1 MLQASEPPSLE
12 SAATQ
17 ETSFRELAHWAIGIV
32 RRQILVIALIGA
44 VGTSLGA
51 FYVLIAPSTY
61 TAESRI
67 GIDPR
72 RVQLFSKAT
81 FSEGPIDG
89 PALESEI
96 VLAQSQPV
104 ALSVI
109 NDLGLAKDPEFLKSP
124 GVLGTLL
131 GFASHLISLVKP
143 TNPLTESEATKVA
156 LTVLSKNLLVFRVGG
171 SYNLSIQYRSANP
184 ERAVQIAN
192 AIVEAYIAKQLEVK
206 YDPSKRATQWL
217 EGRIKELNEKQNVAE
232 HLVLDFKKN
241 NNVIMADGKLM
252 NEQLI
257 TDITTQIS
265 QTKQRVSEAKA
276 RLDRIRAVIRD
287 AREGTAAGMGTVADT
302 LMKQTGATLAD
313 TLNSAVATQLR
324 TRYLELV
331 NRETSWSRK
340 YGANHGAVVS
350 IRNEIREIEGNFLDE
365 LKRLGD
371 TYLNT
376 YEVVKLEEQ
385 DLEKRLEDA
394 VSRSQPLNHAQIT
407 LLDLES
413 NAKNLRTMYDEFRQ
427 RYADSLQ
434 QQSFP
439 IADASITARAALPLE
454 KSGPKTALILV
465 MAAVGG
471 LGFGVAVGLLR
482 ELMDGSFHT
491 KEQVESALQTPCIAV
506 VPSLKS
512 DNSSNGPTLMGNP
525 KPMLSFD
532 RGLGAGLN
540 DQRTISR
547 GPDICWAVLNSP
559 FCRFAEAIRSIKLT
573 VDLNTGAVNSK
584 KVIGF
589 ISSLPHEGKST
600 IAASLAL
607 LMAQAGARVILVDCD
622 LRNPSLSRRLAPNA
636 DHGILEVTA
645 GRTTLKDALWTDQS
659 TNLTFLP
666 AVTNNPRI
674 CSSDILSAD
683 ATAKLIENLR
693 PRYDYVLIDLTP
705 LMPIVDTRATTAFV
719 DCYVCVIEWGRTT
732 SDAVKHAFRDAHNIS
747 ENMLGIVLNKA
758 DINRLRRYYPTG
770 ENYYRNK
777 HYGQYGF
784 TE

>member
-1 MLQASEPPSLE
+1 MLQATEPLSLE

-32 RRQILVIALIGA
+32 RRQLLVIALIGA
-44 VGTSLGA
+44 LGTSLGV
-51 FYVLIAPSTY
+51 FYVRIAPSTY

-67 GIDPR
+67 AIDPR
-72 RVQLFSKAT
+72 RVQLFPKAT
-81 FSEGPIDG
+81 FSEGQIDG
-89 PALESEI
+89 PALDSEI
-96 VLAQSQPV
+96 VLAQSEPV
-104 ALSVI
+104 VLSVV
-109 NDLGLAKDPEFLKSP
+109 NSLGLAKDPEFLKSP
-124 GVLGTLL
+124 GVLGALL
-131 GFASHLISLVKP
+131 GFASHLFSLIKSTKP
-143 TNPLTESEATKVA
+143 LSESEATKVA
-156 LTVLSKNLLVFRVGG
+156 VTVLSKNLLVFRVGG
-171 SYNLSIQYRSANP
+171 SYNLSIQYQSANP

-206 YDPSKRATQWL
+206 YDPTKRATQWL
-217 EGRIKELNEKQNVAE
+217 EGRIKELNEKQKLAE
-232 HLVLDFKKN
+232 RLVVDFKKN
-241 NNVIMADGKLM
+241 NNVVIADGKLM

-257 TDITTQIS
+257 ADLSSQIS
-265 QTKQRVSEAKA
+265 QAKQRVSEAKA
-276 RLDRIRAVIRD
+276 RVDRINAVIRD
-287 AREGTAAGMGTVADT
+287 AQMGRVDAGTVADT
-302 LMKQTGATLAD
+302 LTKQTGATLSE
-313 TLNSAVATQLR
+313 TLNSTVASTLR

-331 NRETSWSRK
+331 NREASWSRK
-340 YGANHGAVVS
+340 YGAKHGAVVNLREQ
-350 IRNEIREIEGNFLDE
+350 IHEIEGSFLEE

-376 YEVVKLEEQ
+376 YEVVKSEEQ
-385 DLEKRLEDA
+385 DLEKRFDDA
-394 VSRSQPLNHAQIT
+394 VSRSQPISQAQIT
-407 LLDLES
+407 LLDIES

-439 IADASITARAALPLE
+439 ISDASITARAALPLE

-465 MAAVGG
+465 MAAAGG
-471 LGFGVAVGLLR
+471 LGFGVAVGILR
-482 ELMDGSFHT
+482 ELMDGSFYT

-506 VPSLKS
+506 VPSLKG
-512 DNSSNGPTLMGNP
+512 DNSYNGPTLMGSP

-532 RGLGAGLN
+532 RGLDAGLN

-559 FCRFAEAIRSIKLT
+559 FCRFAEGIRSIKLA
-573 VDLNTGAVNSK
+573 VDLNRSAVNSK

-607 LMAQAGARVILVDCD
+607 LMAQASARVILVDCD

-645 GRTTLKDALWTDQS
+645 GRTTLKNALWTDQS

-683 ATAKLIENLR
+683 ATGKLFENLR
-693 PRYDYVLIDLTP
+693 SRYDYVLVDLTP
-705 LMPIVDTRATTAFV
+705 LMPIVDARATTAFV

-732 SDAVKHAFRDAHNIS
+732 TDAVKHAFRDAHNIS

-770 ENYYRNK
+770 ESYYRNK

>member
-1 MLQASEPPSLE
+1 MLQPSEPLSLE

-17 ETSFRELAHWAIGIV
+17 ETSFRELVHWAIGIV
-32 RRQILVIALIGA
+32 RRQLLVIALIGA
-44 VGTSLGA
+44 VGTLLGA

-67 GIDPR
+67 VIDPR
-72 RVQLFSKAT
+72 RVQLFPKAT
-81 FSEGPIDG
+81 FSEGQIDG
-89 PALESEI
+89 PALDSEI
-96 VLAQSQPV
+96 VLAQSEPV
-104 ALSVI
+104 MLSVV
-109 NDLGLAKDPEFLKSP
+109 NSLGLAKDPEFLKSP
-124 GVLGTLL
+124 GVLGALL
-131 GFASHLISLVKP
+131 GFASHLFSLVKP
-143 TNPLTESEATKVA
+143 TKPLSESEATKVA
-156 LTVLSKNLLVFRVGG
+156 VTVLSKNLWVSRVGG

-192 AIVEAYIAKQLEVK
+192 AIVEAYMAKQLEVK
-206 YDPSKRATQWL
+206 YEPTKRATQWL
-217 EGRIKELNEKQNVAE
+217 VGRIKELNEKQKLAE
-232 HLVLDFKKN
+232 RLVVDFKKN
-241 NNVIMADGKLM
+241 NNVVTADGRLM

-257 TDITTQIS
+257 AEINSQIS
-265 QTKQRVSEAKA
+265 QTAQRVTEAKA
-276 RLDRIRAVIRD
+276 RVQRINAVIQD
-287 AREGTAAGMGTVADT
+287 VKMGKVDTGTVADT
-302 LMKQTGATLAD
+302 LIKQTGATLSD
-313 TLNSAVATQLR
+313 TLNSTVASTLR
-324 TRYLELV
+324 TRYFDLV
-331 NRETSWSRK
+331 NREASWSRK
-340 YGANHGAVVS
+340 YGAKHLAVVQL
-350 IRNEIREIEGNFLDE
+350 REQIRETEGSFLEE

-385 DLEKRLEDA
+385 DLEKRFDDA
-394 VSRSQPLNHAQIT
+394 VSRSQPISQAQIT

-413 NAKNLRTMYDEFRQ
+413 NAKNLRTMHDDFRQ

-454 KSGPKTALILV
+454 RSGPKTALILV
-465 MAAVGG
+465 MAAAGG
-471 LGFGVAVGLLR
+471 LGFGVAVGFLR
-482 ELMDGSFHT
+482 ELMDGSFYT

-512 DNSSNGPTLMGNP
+512 DNSYNGPTLMGNP

-547 GPDICWAVLNSP
+547 GPDMCWAVLNSP
-559 FCRFAEAIRSIKLT
+559 FCRFAEAIRSIKLLA
-573 VDLNTGAVNSK
+573 VDRNRSAVNSK

-589 ISSLPHEGKST
+589 ISSLPQEGKST

-645 GRTTLKDALWTDQS
+645 GRTTLKNALWTDQS

-674 CSSDILSAD
+674 CSFDILSAD
-683 ATAKLIENLR
+683 ATEKLFEDLR
-693 PRYDYVLIDLTP
+693 SRYDYVLVDLAP

-732 SDAVKHAFRDAHNIS
+732 SDAVKHAFRDAHSIS

-758 DINRLRRYYPTG
+758 DINQLRRYYPTG